1 MKFHTVIERSGGWD
15 TFPRPLERHSLVPSE
30 GAQQLPA
37 VRKPTLRAGDDPH
50 LSLPRPHHVPAHST
64 ATSSRG
70 LPASPNFPLPLAAF
84 PTATKWWEVLVTL
97 QCHFCG
103 VVSPAV
109 NQNAPIRVGVR
120 NDLMTY
126 KNDHVFLKP
135 VGRGFILRRSQ
146 QTIKEGEQNTGLL
159 VTTILSVLIS
169 PTFTSDV
176 SEAI

>member
-1 MKFHTVIERSGGWD
+1 MGHLSETLGKAFFG
-15 TFPRPLERHSLVPSE
+15 SLRRGPATPSSEETHSE
-30 GAQQLPA
+30 GGGGPPSFSAP
-37 VRKPTLRAGDDPH
+37 PPPRACPQH
-50 LSLPRPHHVPAHST
+50 CHH
-64 ATSSRG
+64 
-70 LPASPNFPLPLAAF
+70 PASPNFPLPLAAF
-84 PTATKWWEVLVTL
+84 PTSTKWWEVLVTL

-159 VTTILSVLIS
+159 VTTILIVLIS